1 MDLFFRKV
9 ESQRKFNGYCSA
21 FFFKRTLPQALHKVS
36 FVPVEGSVFTLGEGW
51 CLDLFEVFRNLF
63 DLQTYGD
70 LHRSQEKGVPGE
82 NKNDVLRPFH
92 SPKLYNDLDILK
104 NISHLLTILL
114 DSDFEKKK
122 SLSFERLGIRNCR
135 NRQKI
140 IFVNI
145 FHITQSRSM

>member
-1 MDLFFRKV
+1 MH
-9 ESQRKFNGYCSA
+9 

-92 SPKLYNDLDILK
+92 SPKLYNDLDI
-104 NISHLLTILL
+104 
-114 DSDFEKKK
+114 
-122 SLSFERLGIRNCR
+122 
-135 NRQKI
+135 
-140 IFVNI
+140 
-145 FHITQSRSM
+145 